1 MASTSCVRDIFYVY
15 LGNFQQLTQAEV

>member
-15 LGNFQQLTQAEV
+15 LGNFQQLTQAKV